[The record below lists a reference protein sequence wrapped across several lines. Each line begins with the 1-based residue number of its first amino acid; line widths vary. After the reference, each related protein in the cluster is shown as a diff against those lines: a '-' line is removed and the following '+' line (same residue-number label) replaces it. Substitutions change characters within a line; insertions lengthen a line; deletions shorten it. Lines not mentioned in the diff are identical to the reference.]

1 MEMVDKMRQVRLASG
16 HEDSIGEVPAGTHR
30 ATYAAA
36 AAGCCVAPVAKSIGF
51 RAGDNVVL
59 VIASGAHRIDT
70 NKVSSARAN
79 EFAVDSFVVDTV
91 HTANPA
97 DCRLQ

>member
-1 MEMVDKMRQVRLASG
+1 MSG
-16 HEDSIGEVPAGTHR
+16 
-30 ATYAAA
+30 
-36 AAGCCVAPVAKSIGF
+36 VAVGLLPLNERVLQQ
-51 RAGDNVVL
+51 RPVL

-79 EFAVDSFVVDTV
+79 EFAVDSCVVDTV